1 MAIGKLAAQARR
13 ERNLL
18 PPPSARRANSRG
30 TLRPHSLSA
39 LVKAV
44 REQKSFGCPLCQRET
59 QDWVADH
66 DHATGAPRD
75 FLCRSCNAG
84 LGMFKDNP
92 EALRRAADY
101 LEKHVSEPIGDPV
114 EFLRRELGKVTDR
127 QASRRAAAALS
138 DRAISLAEMTLRQRT
153 VELP

>member
-1 MAIGKLAAQARR
+1 
-13 ERNLL
+13 
-18 PPPSARRANSRG
+18 
-30 TLRPHSLSA
+30 
-39 LVKAV
+39 
-44 REQKSFGCPLCQRET
+44 
-59 QDWVADH
+59 
-66 DHATGAPRD
+66 
-75 FLCRSCNAG
+75 
-84 LGMFKDNP
+84 MFKDNP